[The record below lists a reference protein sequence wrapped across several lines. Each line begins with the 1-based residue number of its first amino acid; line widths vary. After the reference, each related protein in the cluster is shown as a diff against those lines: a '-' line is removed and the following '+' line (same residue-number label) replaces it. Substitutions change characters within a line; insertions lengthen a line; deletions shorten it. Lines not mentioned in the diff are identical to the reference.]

1 MTDRDSMSGWG
12 DEKSAPM
19 MVVAPGGGG
28 GGGGARMTTVLL
40 GGALVIALAIAGYSL
55 YRVDAQTRAH
65 VKAVKEITDKH
76 TVQVKAL
83 DEKLARASAFL
94 KEDSEY
100 IASLEAD
107 NAAMSAGKKPV
118 VGAPVPPAR
127 QKYIDDLQ
135 RENAQRRDKKPVVIA
150 QKPAGYDP
158 WSN

>member
-19 MVVAPGGGG
+19 MVVAPGGG

-55 YRVDAQTRAH
+55 YRVDAEARAH
-65 VKAVKEITDKH
+65 VKAVKEINDKH
-76 TVQVKAL
+76 AVQVKNL

-107 NAAMSAGKKPV
+107 NAAMAAGKKPV

-135 RENAQRRDKKPVVIA
+135 RENAQRRDKKPVQAA